1 MLTSPYSRPEFDPYE
16 SNDVPNGEP
25 ALWAA
30 PTCNSALDAHLQLPG
45 SKSLTN
51 RELVLA
57 ALASAPTLIRRPLH
71 SRDSALMV
79 EALRSLGASI
89 VEQPGD
95 GLFGADWLV
104 TPNELTG
111 STTIDVGL
119 AGTVM
124 RFLPPVAALALGPT
138 TFDGDAGARRR
149 PMAVT
154 ISSLRAL
161 GVDISDEGRGAL
173 PFTVHGTGRV
183 AGGALTIDAS
193 SSSQFVSGLLL
204 SAARFEQGLDLTH
217 AGERLPS
224 IPHIEMTLHVLR
236 AHGVHAESPEPGR
249 WIVHPGDIAGGE
261 VTIEPDLSNAAP
273 FLAAALVAGGSVTI
287 DGWPTS
293 TTQVGNDLLTLLPRF
308 GATVVR
314 DGARMTVTGTSRIS
328 GVELDLTTGGELA
341 PALVALAALA
351 DSTSTITGIGHIRHH
366 ETDRLAALAT
376 EINKLGGRVTEL
388 EDGLRID
395 PAPLHGGEWLSYEDH
410 RMATAGALIGLR
422 IPGVQIENIA
432 TTAKTLPEFPT
443 LWRDLVGLRADGSA
457 PDGSAP
463 DAPQTPD
470 APETPTA

>member
-16 SNDVPNGEP
+16 SNDVPHGDDV
-25 ALWAA
+25 LWAA
-30 PTCNSALDAHLQLPG
+30 PTCDSGVDARLQLPG

-57 ALASAPTLIRRPLH
+57 ALGSAPTLLRRPLH
-71 SRDSALMV
+71 SRDTSLMV
-79 EALRSLGASI
+79 EALRSLGANI
-89 VEQPGD
+89 AEVPGD
-95 GLFGADWLV
+95 DAFGSDWLV
-104 TPNELTG
+104 KPDELVG

-149 PMAVT
+149 PMSVT
-154 ISSLRAL
+154 VSSLRAL

-183 AGGALTIDAS
+183 AGGELTIDAS

-204 SAARFEQGLDLTH
+204 SAARFEQGLDLRH
-217 AGERLPS
+217 SGERLPS
-224 IPHIEMTLHVLR
+224 IPHIEMTLDVLR
-236 AHGVHAESPEPGR
+236 SRGVRAESPEPGR
-249 WIVHPGDIAGGE
+249 WIVHPGEISGGD
-261 VTIEPDLSNAAP
+261 VFLEPDLSNAAP
-273 FLAAALVAGGSVTI
+273 FLSAALVAGGSVTI
-287 DGWPTS
+287 DGWPDS
-293 TTQVGNDLLTLLPRF
+293 TTQVGNDLLTLLPLF

-314 DGARMTVTGTSRIS
+314 DGSSVTVSGTGRIN
-328 GVELDLTTGGELA
+328 GVTLDLTTGGELA

-351 DSTSTITGIGHIRHH
+351 ETTSTITGIGHIRHH

-376 EINKLGGRVTEL
+376 EINKLGGNVTEL
-388 EDGLRID
+388 EDGLHIE

-422 IPGVQIENIA
+422 VPGVRIENIA
-432 TTAKTLPEFPT
+432 TTAKTLPEFPQ
-443 LWRDLVGLRADGSA
+443 LWMALLGA
-457 PDGSAP
+457 
-463 DAPQTPD
+463 
-470 APETPTA
+470 PTA